1 MNDIVKLLVEIAKM
15 LGSVPSL
22 LGLIGAMLCYKF
34 ATHDLWWVV
43 MTYLLILLVCKALI
57 WGKRNFVI
65 WKDHRDA
72 VRYYDNEDE
81 KRKCQEKKEKLDGA
95 KSFLLTLS
103 DDKLKQLMALY
114 NYQGES
120 TGYANERIIPSD
132 NILYSYA
139 VDFAESESLKL
150 CWETK
155 YITSKNQ
162 GFYGNGQPIHIWF
175 HPYLYVLMDNYAKT
189 TKKDYPPDYNP

>member
-34 ATHDLWWVV
+34 ATHDLWWEV
-43 MTYLLILLVCKALI
+43 MTYLLILLLCKVLI
-57 WGKRNFVI
+57 WGKRNYVI
-65 WKDHRDA
+65 WKGHRDA

-132 NILYSYA
+132 NMFYSYA
-139 VDFAESESLKL
+139 VDFAEGESFKL
-150 CWETK
+150 RWETK

-162 GFYGNGQPIHIWF
+162 SFYGNGQPIHIWF
-175 HPYLYVLMDNYAKT
+175 HPYLYALMDNYAKT